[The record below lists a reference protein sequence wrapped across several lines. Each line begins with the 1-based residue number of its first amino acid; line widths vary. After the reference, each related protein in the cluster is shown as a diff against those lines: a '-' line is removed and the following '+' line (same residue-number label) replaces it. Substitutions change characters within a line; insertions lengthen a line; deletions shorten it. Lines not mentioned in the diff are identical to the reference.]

1 MIPRLA
7 LPIRGQRRQPPQGQ
21 TRAAV
26 GHRALAAETTMAIRA
41 GTRCRKATLAS
52 VRMTSRKSRQSR
64 MAQPETPYFDRD
76 EVIACMVIAF
86 CIGNFTLGTIYRL
99 FG

>member
-1 MIPRLA
+1 
-7 LPIRGQRRQPPQGQ
+7 
-21 TRAAV
+21 
-26 GHRALAAETTMAIRA
+26 
-41 GTRCRKATLAS
+41 
-52 VRMTSRKSRQSR
+52 MTSRKSRQSR
-64 MAQPETPYFDRD
+64 MAQPQRPYFDRD